1 VKIGGNLAGRLGG
14 SVIWKDDDGY
24 ERTRTDLVWQERK
37 PTRYPD
43 GIVRTADIDDV
54 VTAVRWA
61 REHGKQV
68 SVRSGGHS
76 WAGTSVRDGGLLID
90 LSGLDELSI
99 DVDAMRA
106 VIGPG
111 HRDEALDAKLAE
123 QCVFFPVGHCASVG
137 IAGFTIGGG
146 YGWWSQHYGQAC
158 LNIEAVDVVT
168 AEGELIHADRE
179 QNPDYF
185 WAVRGS
191 GPGFFGV
198 VVRFYARLHR
208 RLPVVM
214 DTMSVFALD
223 LLDDVFRW
231 AWDVRSDLS
240 GPVELVVLP
249 LVLPGGGERVLMVG
263 GSATAESEAE
273 GRELLAPIAACPL
286 LPAALDHV
294 APRVTTMKA
303 LFDTQ
308 EMVTPTGYRYAVDNL
323 WTSKSADEMLPF
335 LHEAID
341 NLPTDQSS
349 MMWYHWPAEDLP
361 TDAALLHADVLI
373 FCYVTY
379 EDGDRDAEYQ
389 SWVTALMAKYQH
401 LSEGTQ
407 CSDENFGARFFQPLT
422 KENMEKLERLRDQH
436 DPKHMFHGF
445 PHPA

>member
-1 VKIGGNLAGRLGG
+1 
-14 SVIWKDDDGY
+14 
-24 ERTRTDLVWQERK
+24 
-37 PTRYPD
+37 
-43 GIVRTADIDDV
+43 
-54 VTAVRWA
+54 
-61 REHGKQV
+61 
-68 SVRSGGHS
+68 
-76 WAGTSVRDGGLLID
+76 
-90 LSGLDELSI
+90 
-99 DVDAMRA
+99 M
-106 VIGPG
+106 
-111 HRDEALDAKLAE
+111 
-123 QCVFFPVGHCASVG
+123 
-137 IAGFTIGGG
+137 
-146 YGWWSQHYGQAC
+146 
-158 LNIEAVDVVT
+158 VT

-185 WAVRGS
+185 RAVRGS

-249 LVLPGGGERVLMVG
+249 HVLPGGGERVLVVG

-323 WTSKSADEMLPF
+323 WTSKGADEMLPF

-349 MMWYHWPAEDLP
+349 MMWYYWPTEDLP
-361 TDAALLHADVLI
+361 TDAALPARRRADLLL
-373 FCYVTY
+373 C
-379 EDGDRDAEYQ
+379 
-389 SWVTALMAKYQH
+389 H
-401 LSEGTQ
+401 LRG
-407 CSDENFGARFFQPLT
+407 R
-422 KENMEKLERLRDQH
+422 
-436 DPKHMFHGF
+436 
-445 PHPA
+445 